1 MSISSHFVPAA
12 AVLLA
17 LSSATSLAQTSA
29 AWPEAR
35 AIRIVVAYPAGGV
48 SDVVARA
55 LGERLTAE
63 LKTPVV
69 IENRAG
75 AAGNIGMDA
84 VAKAAPDG
92 FTLGFASVSPLTLN
106 PHLSKSTYDPYK
118 DIAPVVSVMYSP
130 ILLVATP
137 SATAAD
143 FGALIDEARAHP
155 GAVTWATSG
164 KGSVGHIMVEQ
175 IMRKAGVTITDIPYK
190 GAGQQMQDALGGQ
203 FSVMSTNSSP
213 ALAAQLTDGKLRA
226 LATGAPKRL
235 PKYPDV
241 PTFGE
246 LGFEEANMTSLFGL
260 YAPAGTPQDII
271 MRINGVVNAAL
282 KDPAVAQLL
291 SASDNIATGGS
302 PQAFADAIAKEDANN
317 GRIIKAANI
326 TAN

>member
-29 AWPEAR
+29 AWPEAS
-35 AIRIVVAYPAGGV
+35 AIRIVVAYHAGGV

-143 FGALIDEARAHP
+143 FVALIDEARAHP

-164 KGSVGHIMVEQ
+164 KGSVGHIMV
-175 IMRKAGVTITDIPYK
+175 
-190 GAGQQMQDALGGQ
+190 
-203 FSVMSTNSSP
+203 
-213 ALAAQLTDGKLRA
+213 
-226 LATGAPKRL
+226 
-235 PKYPDV
+235 
-241 PTFGE
+241 
-246 LGFEEANMTSLFGL
+246 
-260 YAPAGTPQDII
+260 
-271 MRINGVVNAAL
+271 
-282 KDPAVAQLL
+282 
-291 SASDNIATGGS
+291 
-302 PQAFADAIAKEDANN
+302 
-317 GRIIKAANI
+317 
-326 TAN
+326 

>member
-1 MSISSHFVPAA
+1 MSSHFLFSLTAT
-12 AVLLA
+12 A
-17 LSSATSLAQTSA
+17 LITATTGTVFAQTPA
-29 AWPEAR
+29 GWPEAK

-55 LGERLTAE
+55 LGERLSAD

-92 FTLGFASVSPLTLN
+92 YTFGFASVSPLTLN

-137 SATAAD
+137 SAKVSD
-143 FGALIDEARAHP
+143 FGGLIDEARAQP
-155 GAVTWATSG
+155 GVVTWATSG

-175 IMRKAGVTITDIPYK
+175 IMRKAGVSITDIPYK

-203 FSVMSTNSSP
+203 FTVMSTNSSP
-213 ALAAQLTDGKLRA
+213 ALAGQLSSGKLRA
-226 LATGAPKRL
+226 LATARPIGWHSI
-235 PKYPDV
+235 
-241 PTFGE
+241 PTC
-246 LGFEEANMTSLFGL
+246 
-260 YAPAGTPQDII
+260 
-271 MRINGVVNAAL
+271 R
-282 KDPAVAQLL
+282 L
-291 SASDNIATGGS
+291 SASWVSKRPT
-302 PQAFADAIAKEDANN
+302 
-317 GRIIKAANI
+317 
-326 TAN
+326 